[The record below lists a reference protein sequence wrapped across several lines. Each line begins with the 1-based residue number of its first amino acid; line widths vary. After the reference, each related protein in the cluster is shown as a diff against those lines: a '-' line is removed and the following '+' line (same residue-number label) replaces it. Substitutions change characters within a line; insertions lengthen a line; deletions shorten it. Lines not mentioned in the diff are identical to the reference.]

1 MGGRLTQTPTTCKSF
16 FAIEIIGLASFHDDF
31 FMPICSDGPLA
42 AVGIIT
48 GITSCAAAARIISD
62 HVVNK
67 ILVATIAELM
77 RFPRLKKEGVARS
90 NLSYSVFVANAAP
103 A

>member
-42 AVGIIT
+42 AVGIVT

-62 HVVNK
+62 HVENK

-77 RFPRLKKEGVARS
+77 RFTRLEEERIARS
-90 NLSYSVFVANAAP
+90 YFGNTIFVANAAP